1 MRSTASQYANQPVKQ
16 EPRDNLRIL
25 LPFIRP
31 YRTRVLLAVM
41 ALVLAAA
48 SALAMPIAI
57 RSMVDHGFFTEN
69 PESIYRYLI
78 ALLGLVLML
87 ACFSASRFYL
97 VMSLGERVIADLR
110 SKVFSHVLGMDP
122 GFFETTRSGE
132 VLSRLTTDT
141 TLVQSVVGSGASIA
155 LRSSVI
161 LSGSLIM
168 LTVTSGSLTGL
179 ILILVPVVVFP
190 LLYFGRKV
198 RGLSKLT
205 QERIA
210 ESSAIA
216 GETLNGIAMVQSFV
230 LEKFQAEYFD
240 AAVQRSLDA
249 AVRRIG
255 ERSLLTAFAIS
266 VIFGGVLLVLWVGT
280 RLVVTGEMSVGELS
294 QFLVYSLM
302 VATSTAALSEV
313 WGDVQKAAGALERI
327 AELLAS
333 RPHIAPPK
341 RPVDLNR
348 GDIRVISFSK
358 VSFSYPSR
366 PEDSALRDFSLQV
379 EPGERVALVGPSG
392 AGKSTVFQLLL
403 RFYTPQN
410 GTIRLGGVDI
420 SEADPREVRRR
431 IGIVPQETIIFAAN
445 AMDNIRFG
453 RPEASDQEVR
463 AAARAAAADCFIAA
477 LPGGYDCYL
486 GEKGVRLS
494 GGQQQ
499 RIAIARALL
508 KNAPILL
515 LDEATSSL
523 DAESEHLVQGA
534 LGRLMENRTTLVI
547 AHRLAT
553 VLNADRIIV
562 MDHGRIVAS
571 GTHRQLI
578 RQDGLYARLAALQFT
593 ETQGF

>member
-1 MRSTASQYANQPVKQ
+1 VS
-16 EPRDNLRIL
+16 
-25 LPFIRP
+25 
-31 YRTRVLLAVM
+31 LALA

-48 SALAMPIAI
+48 STLSMPVAVRIL
-57 RSMVDHGFFTEN
+57 VDHGFFAEN
-69 PESIYRYLI
+69 PQSLNRYML

-87 ACFSASRFYL
+87 AVFSASRFYL

-110 SKVFSHVLGMDP
+110 CKVFSHVLGMDP
-122 GFFETTRSGE
+122 VFFETTPTGE

-161 LSGSLIM
+161 LAGSLVM
-168 LTVTSGSLTGL
+168 LTITSGSLTGL

-205 QERIA
+205 QELIA

-216 GETLNGIAMVQSFV
+216 GETLNGIAMVQSYV
-230 LEKFQAEYFD
+230 LENFQAQRFD
-240 AAVQRSLDA
+240 AAVTRSYDA

-266 VIFGGVLLVLWVGT
+266 VIFSGVMLVLWAGT
-280 RLVVTGEMSVGELS
+280 RLVAAGEMSHGELG
-294 QFLVYSLM
+294 QFLLYALM

-313 WGDVQKAAGALERI
+313 WGDVQKAAGALERL

-333 RPHIAPPK
+333 KPQIAAPDK
-341 RPVDLNR
+341 AVDLNR
-348 GDIRVISFSK
+348 GDVREIGFSK
-358 VSFSYPSR
+358 VDFSYPSR
-366 PEDSALRDFSLQV
+366 VDDPALKDFSLHV

-403 RFYTPQN
+403 RFYAPQS
-410 GTIRLGGVDI
+410 GAIRLGGQDI
-420 SEADPREVRRR
+420 AAADPREVRRR

-453 RPEASDQEVR
+453 RPEASDREVR
-463 AAARAAAADCFIAA
+463 AAAKAAAADVFIAA

-553 VLNADRIIV
+553 VLNADRIVV

-578 RQDGLYARLAALQFT
+578 ARDGLYARLAALQFA
-593 ETQGF
+593 ETQGGTESPIR